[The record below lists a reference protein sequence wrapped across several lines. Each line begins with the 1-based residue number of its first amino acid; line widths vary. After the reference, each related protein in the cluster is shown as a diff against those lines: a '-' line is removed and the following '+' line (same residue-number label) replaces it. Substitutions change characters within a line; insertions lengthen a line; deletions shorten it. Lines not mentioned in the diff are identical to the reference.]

1 MQQMLSLEVKTILDE
16 QELESHSHVIMIHS
30 IIC

>member
-1 MQQMLSLEVKTILDE
+1 MQQMLSLEVETILDE
-16 QELESHSHVIMIHS
+16 QELESHSCAIMIHS

>member
-1 MQQMLSLEVKTILDE
+1 MQQMLSLGIETILDE
-16 QELESHSHVIMIHS
+16 QELESHSRVIMSHP